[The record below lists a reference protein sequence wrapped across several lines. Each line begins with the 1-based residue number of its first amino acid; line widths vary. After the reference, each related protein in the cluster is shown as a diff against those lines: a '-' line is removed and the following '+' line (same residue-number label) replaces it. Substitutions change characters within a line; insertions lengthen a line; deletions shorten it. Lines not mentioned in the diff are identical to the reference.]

1 MAERMRIFKT
11 GATRDLADSKFDYE
25 GFLSLEALDTY
36 AAYMHHHRRQADG
49 KLRDSDNWQKGIPRS
64 AYMKSL
70 LRHTFNAWRVHRGVQ
85 PIQGD
90 EPIEQALCGV
100 LFNTMGLLFEIR
112 KGRDA
117 GIVPAPSRGD
127 QRSGRRSPA
136 RRARRRG

>member
-1 MAERMRIFKT
+1 MAGRMRVFKT

-25 GFLSLEALDTY
+25 GFLSLEALDAY
-36 AAYMHHHRRQADG
+36 AAYMHRHRRQADG

-90 EPIEQALCGV
+90 EPIEAALCGV

-112 KGRDA
+112 KGRDVGA
-117 GIVPAPSRGD
+117 LTPG
-127 QRSGRRSPA
+127 QGRANRTAA
-136 RRARRRG
+136 RPRRRR